1 MQKTKRMR
9 AALFTLL
16 LLPGIFSAGFAA
28 ASPRSDILAQQS
40 RAEAMAIILEASA
53 RNPGAFDNAT
63 LASYQNTLGLF
74 NDALLV
80 RLAPGVQL
88 AYFNACASLFANV
101 ARQPEMANK
110 LSALL
115 SSACGTAADYPPPY
129 PTWTG
134 RPHVRGYIP
143 A

>member
-80 RLAPGVQL
+80 RLAPGSSWRTSMLVPL
-88 AYFNACASLFANV
+88 CLLMWPGSLRWLTSF
-101 ARQPEMANK
+101 
-110 LSALL
+110 
-115 SSACGTAADYPPPY
+115 
-129 PTWTG
+129 
-134 RPHVRGYIP
+134 RPC
-143 A
+143 